1 MVDFFA
7 GWSNLGLIYALNS
20 FLFWFLSG
28 LLFMSFQWLEERG
41 HNIACYK
48 SFQNFL
54 ERHHRWVL
62 SSLFCMDLS
71 LFTLFFSS
79 MCNHQMLLLFYLI
92 ECTYIWC
99 IRTRGQW
106 MEKALPGL
114 ILWWKQWWIS
124 LLGGLIW
131 VWFMPSIPSFY
142 GSFLACYSCCCN
154 GWKKEDT
161 IQLVTNHSKVSLKD
175 TIDEFFH
182 HYFVWIYPCLLCF
195 LVPCVTIRC
204 HCSFI

>member
-1 MVDFFA
+1 MDGKGVAWSDFVVKTMVDFSA

-79 MCNHQMLLLFYLI
+79 LCNHQMPLLFYLI
-92 ECTYIWC
+92 ECRYIGG
-99 IRTRGQW
+99 IRMRGQW
-106 MEKALPGL
+106 MEKALVQKSL
-114 ILWWKQWWIS
+114 ANYNRLMHLRFLWWRKSDKTLNVEHYREMIDS
-124 LLGGLIW
+124 LTEVL
-131 VWFMPSIPSFY
+131 Y
-142 GSFLACYSCCCN
+142 
-154 GWKKEDT
+154 
-161 IQLVTNHSKVSLKD
+161 
-175 TIDEFFH
+175 EFRTTRSRMEYFH
-182 HYFVWIYPCLLCF
+182 C
-195 LVPCVTIRC
+195 
-204 HCSFI
+204 